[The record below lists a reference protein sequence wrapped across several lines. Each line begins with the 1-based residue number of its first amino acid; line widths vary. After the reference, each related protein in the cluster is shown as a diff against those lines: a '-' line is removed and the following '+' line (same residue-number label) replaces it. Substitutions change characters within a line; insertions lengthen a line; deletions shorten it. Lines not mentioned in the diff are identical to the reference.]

1 MERLTKYEPCEG
13 GIPLVTV
20 EDEQSALQRL
30 AAYEDAE
37 ERGLLVRLPCKVGD
51 TFWWIERLV
60 GDDKPF
66 IRSGQVSEI
75 GISDA
80 ITIYEYD
87 GRDFSIEDV
96 YFTREEAE
104 SELVDDL
111 DDTERGDNGFGS
123 TGV

>member
-30 AAYEDAE
+30 AAYEDEE

-96 YFTREEAE
+96 FLPAKKQNP
-104 SELVDDL
+104 SL
-111 DDTERGDNGFGS
+111 
-123 TGV
+123 

>member
-30 AAYEDAE
+30 ADYEDAE
-37 ERGLLVRLPCKVGD
+37 EHGLLVRLPCKVGD

-60 GDDKPF
+60 GDGKPF

-75 GISDA
+75 GISDV

-87 GRDFSIEDV
+87 GRDFSIENV
-96 YFTREEAE
+96 YFTREESE
-104 SELVDDL
+104 SALAKGKNVRSKGEN
-111 DDTERGDNGFGS
+111 NG
-123 TGV
+123 

>member
-1 MERLTKYEPCEG
+1 MSKKGNAIREHNVIHRYKEPRSILISEYLDEAANLLDAKDEGRLIE
-13 GIPLVTV
+13 
-20 EDEQSALQRL
+20 
-30 AAYEDAE
+30 
-37 ERGLLVRLPCKVGD
+37 LPCKVGD

-104 SELVDDL
+104 SALAE
-111 DDTERGDNGFGS
+111 ENFFIE
-123 TGV
+123 